1 MSVGW
6 NPWHGCIKHS
16 EGCVNCF
23 VYRIDSRFD
32 RDTSLISRT
41 KSFDLP
47 RKRRRD
53 KSFAIEPGQTVYT
66 CFTSDFLL
74 EQADGWRDE
83 AWAMMRERSDLHFV
97 FFTKRIRRLPGLLPA
112 DWGEGYANVTI
123 GCTVENQKRAA
134 ERMPV
139 FLEAPIRHRLVIC
152 APLLGPLDLS
162 AWLDTRI
169 AEVSVGGESG
179 LNARLCRYDWVLEIR
194 RQCID
199 KRVAFSFHQTG
210 ARLFK
215 DGRLY
220 RIKKPL
226 QRAQARK
233 AGIDYE
239 PDDDHEQ
246 PAADDRQAD

>member
-1 MSVGW
+1 MSAGW
-6 NPWHGCIKHS
+6 NPWHGCIKYS

-32 RDTSLISRT
+32 RDSSQISKT

-47 RKRRRD
+47 RKRRRNG
-53 KSFAIEPGQTVYT
+53 SPAIESGQTVYT

-74 EQADGWRDE
+74 EHADGWRAE
-83 AWAMMRERSDLHFV
+83 AWAMMRERPDLHFV
-97 FFTKRIRRLPGLLPA
+97 FFTKRILRLPGLLPE
-112 DWGEGYANVTI
+112 DWGDGYDNVTI
-123 GCTVENQKRAA
+123 GCTVENQKRAR

-139 FLEAPIRHRLVIC
+139 FLDIPIQRRIVIC

-162 AWLDTRI
+162 PWLDARI
-169 AEVSVGGESG
+169 DEVSVGGESG

-194 RQCID
+194 RQCVE
-199 KRVAFSFHQTG
+199 KRVAFGFHQTG
-210 ARLFK
+210 ARFFK

-226 QRAQARK
+226 QRSQARK
-233 AGIDYE
+233 AGINYD
-239 PDDDHEQ
+239 PNHPEQ
-246 PAADDRQAD
+246 PGP